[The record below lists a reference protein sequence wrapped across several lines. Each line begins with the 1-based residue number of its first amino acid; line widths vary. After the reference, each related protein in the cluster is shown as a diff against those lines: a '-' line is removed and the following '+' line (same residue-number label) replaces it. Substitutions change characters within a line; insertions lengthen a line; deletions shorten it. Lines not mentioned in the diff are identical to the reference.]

1 MGHFQGVL
9 GLVALIALAW
19 LLSEN
24 RRAVRPGLIL
34 AGLGLQLVLAVLL
47 LKLPPARNIF
57 AVLNEAVLIL
67 QTATLAGTRFV
78 FGYLGG
84 GEAPFEVA
92 REGSSFILAFQAL
105 PLILVM
111 SALTALLFYWRVLPV
126 IVGGLSWALR
136 RSLGIGG
143 ALGLGAAANVFV
155 GMVEAPLLVRP
166 YLARMTRSELFALM
180 TCGMATVAGTMMV
193 LYASLLGP
201 HIPHAMGH
209 ILTAS
214 LISAPAAILVGR
226 VMIPETGDATD
237 AALAYH
243 DPASGSMD
251 AITRGTVDGIRLLA
265 QVVAML
271 LVLVALVSLVNQL
284 LALLPEAGGAPLTLQ
299 RMLGWLMAP
308 LVWSM
313 GVPWSEAPTAGALMG
328 TKTVL
333 NEFIAYLDLAALPPD
348 ALSERSRII
357 MTYALC
363 GFANFGSLGI
373 LLGGMGAMVPERRTE
388 IVGLGLRSIVA
399 GTLATCLTGTIVGL
413 IL

>member
-1 MGHFQGVL
+1 MFQFQGVF
-9 GLVALIALAW
+9 GLIVLIALAW
-19 LLSEN
+19 LLSED
-24 RRAVRPGLIL
+24 RRAVRPRVIL
-34 AGLGLQLVLAVLL
+34 TGLGLQLALALVL
-47 LKLPPARNIF
+47 LKLPAARDAF

-67 QTATLAGTRFV
+67 QTATQQGTGFV

-84 GEAPFEVA
+84 GDPPFKVV

-111 SALTALLFYWRVLPV
+111 SALTALLFHWRVLPLL
-126 IVGGLSWALR
+126 VGGLSWALR
-136 RSLGIGG
+136 RTLGIGG
-143 ALGLGAAANVFV
+143 ALGLGAAANIFV

-166 YLARMTRSELFALM
+166 YLARMTRAELFALM

-201 HIPHAMGH
+201 QIPHAMGH

-226 VMIPETGDATD
+226 IMVPETGSATD

-243 DPASGSMD
+243 DRASGSMD
-251 AITRGTVDGIRLLA
+251 AITRGTVDGLRLLA
-265 QVVAML
+265 HVVAML
-271 LVLVALVSLVNQL
+271 VVLVALVSLINQIL
-284 LALLPEAGGAPLTLQ
+284 GLLPQAAGAPLTLQ
-299 RMLGWLMAP
+299 RVLGWLMAP

-313 GVPWSEAPTAGALMG
+313 GIPWSEAATAGALMG

-333 NEFIAYLDLAALPPD
+333 NEFIAYLDLAALPAD
-348 ALSERSRII
+348 ALSEHSRII

-373 LLGGMGAMVPERRTE
+373 LLGGMGAMVPERRAE
-388 IVGLGLRSIVA
+388 IVALGLRSIVS